1 MSEPQPNNPETKSKM
16 SRSVL
21 MSGLAVAAVLSV
33 LALAAMM
40 IMGPLVGN
48 VFSTINSS
56 LGSFDGSYASTS
68 PNDET
73 GKAGMEIMTER
84 LIIRNGEIS
93 IVVEDPLATQKEIE
107 QLVAEMTAD
116 GAFVVSNNVDSS
128 AAKGLPYVY
137 LTIRVP
143 AKNFDKTMERLTGMA
158 VEVRHKTATAQDVT
172 AEYVDLKARL
182 EALEAARRRLLQ
194 IMQESTT
201 TEALLLAEKELTAR
215 EADLE
220 AIKGRMQYLSES
232 AQLSSITIELIPDAL
247 SQPVVTGWRPS
258 ETVRQS
264 FDMLVNGL
272 RAFADFLILFVIAIL
287 PWLALLYGIYRLIK
301 RFTGFKL

>member
-1 MSEPQPNNPETKSKM
+1 MSEPQKNNQETSSKKTYP
-16 SRSVL
+16 VL
-21 MSGLAVAAVLSV
+21 MGGLAVAAVLFMLV
-33 LALAAMM
+33 IAAML

-48 VFSTINSS
+48 TFSTINAS
-56 LGSFDGSYASTS
+56 LASFDGGYNSVSFSAQ
-68 PNDET
+68 T
-73 GKAGMEIMTER
+73 GKAGMEITTER

-107 QLVAEMTAD
+107 QMTAEMTAE
-116 GAFVVSNNVDSS
+116 GAFVVSSSVDGS
-128 AAKGLPYVY
+128 AAEGLPYVH
-137 LTIRVP
+137 LAIRVP

-158 VEVRHKTATAQDVT
+158 VEVRYKRASAQDVT
-172 AEYVDLKARL
+172 AEYVDLQARL
-182 EALEAARRRLLQ
+182 EALETARQRLLQ

-247 SQPVVTGWRPS
+247 SQPVVAGWRPS
-258 ETVRQS
+258 ETVRRS
-264 FDMLVNGL
+264 FDILVNGS

-287 PWLALLYGIYRLIK
+287 PWLLLIYGIYRLVK
-301 RFTGFKL
+301 KFVWRK